1 MSNNKSQIS
10 PIPPQGYGDRFIK
23 FIRGITVSCEEAESE
38 KQSRERTTSSLDR
51 QLRSGRGIA
60 RSSTDKVMDKAEN
73 QAHKTEIDGA
83 SEKDVPDRTLRSTS
97 ADRSNGLA
105 GATLPVVDEA
115 GEAGS
120 TGGRSGRSR
129 DESALNEKQGGHRYA
144 DADVMGQTREDY
156 RPPTPPKNAQF
167 NYVPDYQY
175 RPPTPPKDAHFKQLP
190 AVPPTIARLTDS
202 PEPLR
207 PIDP

>member
-10 PIPPQGYGDRFIK
+10 PIPPEAYGDRFIR
-23 FIRGITVSCEEAESE
+23 FITGITMSREKAERE
-38 KQSRERTTSSLDR
+38 KQSHERADGSLDPQR
-51 QLRSGRGIA
+51 LSSHGFSRN
-60 RSSTDKVMDKAEN
+60 STDRVMDKAEK

-83 SEKDVPDRTLRSTS
+83 SEVDVPDRTLGAVRSPS
-97 ADRSNGLA
+97 AERSNGLA
-105 GATLPVVDEA
+105 GATLPVVEEV

-129 DESALNEKQGGHRYA
+129 DESSQNEKQ
-144 DADVMGQTREDY
+144 DTI
-156 RPPTPPKNAQF
+156 
-167 NYVPDYQY
+167 NYSNVDGRVGRFEARAPL
-175 RPPTPPKDAHFKQLP
+175 TPPKDGQFKQLP
-190 AVPPTIARLTDS
+190 DIPLITPLTDS

>member
-1 MSNNKSQIS
+1 MS
-10 PIPPQGYGDRFIK
+10 R
-23 FIRGITVSCEEAESE
+23 EEVERE
-38 KQSRERTTSSLDR
+38 KQSRERTTSSLDP

-60 RSSTDKVMDKAEN
+60 RSSTDKVMEKAEN
-73 QAHKTEIDGA
+73 HKTEVDGV
-83 SEKDVPDRTLRSTS
+83 SEKGVTDRTLGALRSTS

-129 DESALNEKQGGHRYA
+129 DENAMNEEHDGSRYGYR
-144 DADVMGQTREDY
+144 DGVGETMEDY
-156 RPPTPPKNAQF
+156 RPPTPPKDAWF
-167 NYVPDYQY
+167 NHQSGNDY
-175 RPPTPPKDAHFKQLP
+175 RPPTPPKDAHFRQLP
-190 AVPPTIARLTDS
+190 AVIPTIARLTDS